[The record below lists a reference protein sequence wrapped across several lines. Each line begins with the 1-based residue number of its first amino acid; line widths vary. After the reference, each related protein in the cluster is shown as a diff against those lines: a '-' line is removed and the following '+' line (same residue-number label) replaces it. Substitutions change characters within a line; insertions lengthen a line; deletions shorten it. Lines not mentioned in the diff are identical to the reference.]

1 MGTLTPVGAHPG
13 DMDDAVVRA
22 AAVAVLL
29 AALCGLFVA
38 AGADRPTPTSPPPSY
53 EELDR
58 NYDAYVGETV
68 EIGGTVVGTDPV
80 VVEFGYDTGVYEAET
95 YRLRIEGAP
104 PVERGDDVLLYGEVR
119 PDRTVAAD
127 AERSVARQPWERRYM
142 FSVSILAALLVAA
155 RLLDGWRLDLRRLA
169 LVPRERP
176 LSRRVLEGDD
186 A

>member
-1 MGTLTPVGAHPG
+1 MVTLTPVGEHPA
-13 DMDDAVVRA
+13 DMDDVVVRG
-22 AAVAVLL
+22 AAVAVLV

-38 AGADRPTPTSPPPSY
+38 GGADRPTPTSPPPAY

-80 VVEFGYDTGVYEAET
+80 VVEFGYDTGVFEEAT
-95 YRLRIEGAP
+95 YRLRLAGAP

-119 PDRTVAAD
+119 PDRTVAVD
-127 AERSVARQPWERRYM
+127 AERSVVRKPWERSYM
-142 FSVSILAALLVAA
+142 FAVSILAALLVAA
-155 RLLDGWRLDLRRLA
+155 RLVDGWRLDRRRLA

-176 LSRRVLEGDD
+176 LRRRLREGRD